1 MTDNEI
7 IKALE
12 CCAVAYDCPVCPFE
26 CDCGNMGNLSSAAI
40 DLINRQRA
48 ELEELK
54 EDYTPKLKWGLK
66 RANEIGMSQDAEIER
81 LKAENKILSKNAD
94 TAFQDGLNEA
104 QDLYAAQIQDKIK
117 SEAIKEFAERLC
129 NGRLSN
135 DPVVIAVKAEL
146 KEIADENENV

>member
-1 MTDNEI
+1 MTDNDI

-12 CCAVAYDCPVCPFE
+12 CWTKPGCKGCPFLE
-26 CDCGNMGNLSSAAI
+26 QGCFDCGYIPTDVSNEIL
-40 DLINRQRA
+40 DLINRQRE

-54 EDYTPKLKWGLK
+54 EDYIQKLEWGLK

-81 LKAENKILSKNAD
+81 QINEIKVMQNAASAYK
-94 TAFQDGLNEA
+94 TE
-104 QDLYAAQIQDKIK
+104 YRSIK